1 MLMEANFEAEI
12 KEFDEVLKS
21 TDLLVDES
29 VQIYEL
35 ESEKGN
41 VIDELYNSLKIIT
54 EFLGFSV
61 ELPPKVFNE
70 EDNTKITLTPSLD
83 IVIKKSNGKVIQKRL
98 DEFSTKKIAQ
108 ILKNAISPIIELC
121 KNEKIIQN
129 KNITFLKAV
138 TRKIEKIQKINS
150 DSIPSE
156 NSETPMNQNSPNNS
170 NQNVGNQTPSTS
182 TRMNNTNQTPSTSTR
197 MNNTNQTPSTSTRMN
212 NTNQTPSTSTR
223 INEAP

>member
-1 MLMEANFEAEI
+1 MKIWSITILEPSFEAEI

-61 ELPPKVFNE
+61 DLPPKVFNE
-70 EDNTKITLTPSLD
+70 EDDTKITLTPSLD

-98 DEFSTKKIAQ
+98 DEFTTKKIAQ
-108 ILKNAISPIIELC
+108 ILKNAIIPIIELC

-138 TRKIEKIQKINS
+138 TRKIEKIQKINDTS
-150 DSIPSE
+150 STSNNSE
-156 NSETPMNQNSPNNS
+156 NTINQTPQINS
-170 NQNVGNQTPSTS
+170 NQNIENQPNP
-182 TRMNNTNQTPSTSTR
+182 NNSK
-197 MNNTNQTPSTSTRMN
+197 
-212 NTNQTPSTSTR
+212 
-223 INEAP
+223 INEAS

>member
-1 MLMEANFEAEI
+1 MANSPEAEI

-61 ELPPKVFNE
+61 DLPPKIFNE
-70 EDNTKITLTPSLD
+70 ADDTKITLTPSLD
-83 IVIKKSNGKVIQKRL
+83 IVIKKSNGKVEQKRL
-98 DEFSTKKIAQ
+98 DEFSTKKIAE
-108 ILKNAISPIIELC
+108 ILKNSIMPIIELS

-129 KNITFLKAV
+129 KNITFLKSI
-138 TRKIEKIQKINS
+138 TTKLGKIEKINSGDKNLDISKNSSNDLTQQMDKIS
-150 DSIPSE
+150 ASETKLPSE
-156 NSETPMNQNSPNNS
+156 AS
-170 NQNVGNQTPSTS
+170 
-182 TRMNNTNQTPSTSTR
+182 
-197 MNNTNQTPSTSTRMN
+197 
-212 NTNQTPSTSTR
+212 
-223 INEAP
+223 

>member
-1 MLMEANFEAEI
+1 MSTNLEGEI

-41 VIDELYNSLKIIT
+41 VIDELYNSLKTIT

-61 ELPPKVFNE
+61 DLPSKIFHEDE
-70 EDNTKITLTPSLD
+70 ETKITLTPSLD
-83 IVIKKSNGKVIQKRL
+83 IVIRKSNGKIEQKRL
-98 DEFSTKKIAQ
+98 DEFSTKKIAE
-108 ILKNAISPIIELC
+108 ILKNSIMPIIELC

-138 TRKIEKIQKINS
+138 TNKLDKIQKINEGKINES
-150 DSIPSE
+150 DSLVNEQEGS
-156 NSETPMNQNSPNNS
+156 MNQKIE
-170 NQNVGNQTPSTS
+170 NQSGAETS
-182 TRMNNTNQTPSTSTR
+182 KMSEVS
-197 MNNTNQTPSTSTRMN
+197 
-212 NTNQTPSTSTR
+212 
-223 INEAP
+223 

>member
-1 MLMEANFEAEI
+1 MKIWSITILEPSFEAEI

-61 ELPPKVFNE
+61 DLPPKVFNE
-70 EDNTKITLTPSLD
+70 EDDTKITLTPSLD

-98 DEFSTKKIAQ
+98 DEFTTKKIAQ
-108 ILKNAISPIIELC
+108 ILKNAIIPIIELC

-138 TRKIEKIQKINS
+138 TRKIEKIQKINDTS
-150 DSIPSE
+150 STSNNSE
-156 NSETPMNQNSPNNS
+156 NTINQSPQINS
-170 NQNVGNQTPSTS
+170 NQNIGNQPNP
-182 TRMNNTNQTPSTSTR
+182 NNSK
-197 MNNTNQTPSTSTRMN
+197 
-212 NTNQTPSTSTR
+212 
-223 INEAP
+223 INEAS

>member
-1 MLMEANFEAEI
+1 MEPSYEAEI
-12 KEFDEVLKS
+12 KEFDEVLKN

-61 ELPPKVFNE
+61 DLPPKVFNE
-70 EDNTKITLTPSLD
+70 DDNTKITLTPSLD

-108 ILKNAISPIIELC
+108 ILKNAMTPIIELC

-138 TRKIEKIQKINS
+138 TRKIEKIQKINDDSNLS
-150 DSIPSE
+150 DSSE
-156 NSETPMNQNSPNNS
+156 NSINQNSSNSSDQNIVNQPNPN
-170 NQNVGNQTPSTS
+170 
-182 TRMNNTNQTPSTSTR
+182 
-197 MNNTNQTPSTSTRMN
+197 
-212 NTNQTPSTSTR
+212 STR
-223 INEAP
+223 INEVS

>member
-1 MLMEANFEAEI
+1 MATSFEAEI

-61 ELPPKVFNE
+61 ELPSKTFNE
-70 EDNTKITLTPSLD
+70 EDDTIITLTPSLD
-83 IVIKKSNGKVIQKRL
+83 IVIKKSNGKVEQKRL
-98 DEFSTKKIAQ
+98 DEFSTKKIAE
-108 ILKNAISPIIELC
+108 ILKSSIMPIIELC
-121 KNEKIIQN
+121 KNEKIVQN

-138 TRKIEKIQKINS
+138 TKKIEKIQKINS
-150 DSIPSE
+150 DSDKSE
-156 NSETPMNQNSPNNS
+156 SSNDSINQDSSNNLNQNL
-170 NQNVGNQTPSTS
+170 QNQTMQHQRTTEVS
-182 TRMNNTNQTPSTSTR
+182 
-197 MNNTNQTPSTSTRMN
+197 
-212 NTNQTPSTSTR
+212 
-223 INEAP
+223 

>member
-1 MLMEANFEAEI
+1 MSTNFEVEV

-41 VIDELYNSLKIIT
+41 VIDELYNSLKVVT

-70 EDNTKITLTPSLD
+70 AEDTKITLTPSLD
-83 IVIKKSNGKVIQKRL
+83 IIIKKSNGKVEQKRL
-98 DEFSTKKIAQ
+98 DEFSTKKIAE
-108 ILKNAISPIIELC
+108 ILKNAIMPIIELC

-138 TRKIEKIQKINS
+138 TKKIGKIQKINS
-150 DSIPSE
+150 PNPQSE
-156 NSETPMNQNSPNNS
+156 ISGNSDPKEFSDNSNQSMNNQPNTNNS
-170 NQNVGNQTPSTS
+170 NQSMTNQP
-182 TRMNNTNQTPSTSTR
+182 NTNSQR
-197 MNNTNQTPSTSTRMN
+197 TNEVS
-212 NTNQTPSTSTR
+212 
-223 INEAP
+223 

>member
-1 MLMEANFEAEI
+1 MEPSFEVEI

-61 ELPPKVFNE
+61 DLPPKLFNE
-70 EDNTKITLTPSLD
+70 EENTKITLTPSLD

-98 DEFSTKKIAQ
+98 DEFSTKKISQ
-108 ILKNAISPIIELC
+108 ILKNAITPIIELC

-138 TRKIEKIQKINS
+138 TRKIEKIQKINDGS
-150 DSIPSE
+150 DMSDTSE
-156 NSETPMNQNSPNNS
+156 NSINQNSSNSSDQNMGNQPNS
-170 NQNVGNQTPSTS
+170 NNPK
-182 TRMNNTNQTPSTSTR
+182 
-197 MNNTNQTPSTSTRMN
+197 
-212 NTNQTPSTSTR
+212 
-223 INEAP
+223 INEAS

>member
-1 MLMEANFEAEI
+1 MATSLEAEI

-41 VIDELYNSLKIIT
+41 VIDELYNSLKTIT

-61 ELPPKVFNE
+61 DLSPKIFNE
-70 EDNTKITLTPSLD
+70 EDDTKITLTPSLE
-83 IVIKKSNGKVIQKRL
+83 IVIKKSSGKVIQKRL
-98 DEFSTKKIAQ
+98 DEFSTKKIAE
-108 ILKNAISPIIELC
+108 ILKNSIMPIIELC

-138 TRKIEKIQKINS
+138 TSKLDKIQKINDERVMAKNS
-150 DSIPSE
+150 QDSPSE
-156 NSETPMNQNSPNNS
+156 MIQNNVNSTIEDNRGAGTMNVSRGS
-170 NQNVGNQTPSTS
+170 
-182 TRMNNTNQTPSTSTR
+182 
-197 MNNTNQTPSTSTRMN
+197 
-212 NTNQTPSTSTR
+212 
-223 INEAP
+223 